1 MWPLTPADTTR
12 EALVEV
18 GVAEVLT
25 AQLKLATDAERR
37 HIILEILGSL
47 GESGTSGQGP
57 EMWSFK

>member
-37 HIILEILGSL
+37 HIILEVLGSL

-57 EMWSFK
+57 KMWSFK